1 MLLKDVS
8 ILSQDV
14 ISIIRMLTTD
24 SVHLEALDVIIE
36 FNKNTQN
43 ICTFKG
49 FPGKQ
54 KEILKGIRI
63 LTLKKKSC
71 CFDQCPQD
79 LQNGSK
85 VRDMP
90 NNFWL
95 WP

>member
-1 MLLKDVS
+1 MLS
-8 ILSQDV
+8 ILPQDV
-14 ISIIRMLTTD
+14 ISIIRMLTTG
-24 SVHLEALDVIIE
+24 SARLEAFDVIIE
-36 FNKNTQN
+36 FNTNTQN
-43 ICTFKG
+43 ICTFKD

-54 KEILKGIRI
+54 KKILNGIRI

-71 CFDQCPQD
+71 CFDQYPQD

-85 VRDMP
+85 VRKVP